1 MNNDS
6 TPTRQETGTA
16 VDAAPASPAIPA
28 AVSSTAEDAF
38 KNDPTATLEGVRGK
52 DVTKATVQLP
62 ASELPAGLA
71 VGDDVIV
78 APRPVAALAC

>member
-6 TPTRQETGTA
+6 TPTRQETSTA

-38 KNDPTATLEGVRGK
+38 KNDPTATLCLFNRK
-52 DVTKATVQLP
+52 W
-62 ASELPAGLA
+62 A
-71 VGDDVIV
+71 V
-78 APRPVAALAC
+78 